1 MTEGQARDAIGASL
15 QGPAESAGRWQG
27 DGLYARSSRFGL
39 ILLAP
44 IGVSILSQGSR
55 WIACAILT
63 SLLGFAVDTGG
74 RPFRRLTGF
83 LIAGL
88 VVLVGGMLGTVA
100 RGDSVLTALA
110 PGVVAV
116 LYGLVEGSAGSY
128 ASSAR
133 IMCLSTVIA
142 AFFTPIEPFD
152 IVVITAF
159 ALYSWLVSIAWDAAT
174 GLWRPFTGPSLQAL
188 ASDLRAS
195 RLPRWTFAAF
205 CGASVVAASVLAQR
219 LGLRHPDWAIFAL
232 LITLHINA
240 NVSRQVAQNLILG
253 TVLGV
258 ALASAYAA
266 LLPSIIALLVGM
278 TLAALIR
285 FPAEQRHGAL
295 GIGAMAAFV
304 ILLLQLVADLTATPS
319 RAPFDRLID
328 ITLGC
333 GLSIV
338 ALWINGE
345 VQQRL
350 RRATGTAE

>member
-1 MTEGQARDAIGASL
+1 MTEGQARDATGASL
-15 QGPAESAGRWQG
+15 PGPAEPAGAWQG

-44 IGVSILSQGSR
+44 IAVAILGQGSQ
-55 WIACAILT
+55 WLPYAILT
-63 SLLGFAVDTGG
+63 CLLGFTADIGG
-74 RPFRRLTGF
+74 PPLRRLTGF

-88 VVLVGGMLGTVA
+88 VVLIGGLFGTAA
-100 RGDSVLTALA
+100 RGDVVLTALA

-116 LYGLVEGSAGSY
+116 LYGLVEGSHASY

-152 IVVITAF
+152 IAVIAAF

-174 GLWRPFTGPSLQAL
+174 GLWRPFTGPSPQAL

-195 RLPRWTFAAF
+195 LLPRWTFAAI
-205 CGASVVAASVLAQR
+205 CGASVVAASVLAQK

-232 LITLHINA
+232 LLTLHINA
-240 NVSRQVAQNLILG
+240 SVGRKVVQNLILG

-258 ALASAYAA
+258 AVASAYAA
-266 LLPSIIALLVGM
+266 LLPSILALVVGAA
-278 TLAALIR
+278 LAALLR
-285 FPAEQRHGAL
+285 FPAQQRHGAL
-295 GIGAMAAFV
+295 GIGAVSAFV
-304 ILLLQLVADLTATPS
+304 ILLLQLVGALTGTPS
-319 RAPFDRLID
+319 RAPVDRLID
-328 ITLGC
+328 IALGC

-338 ALWINGE
+338 ALWINGM
-345 VQQRL
+345 VQQAM
-350 RRATGTAE
+350 RRRTEAS